1 MMFQMSVGKG
11 IWWGWEL
18 LRWDVWYLDSEWR
31 SFIIKKRLLPFLTQ
45 MNANI
50 RWSSPKQI
58 SFSTKNSKEK
68 RSFSVNIYRTLSLS
82 TELSPIKKCFVRE
95 TFTLSEC
102 YICSLNVLYTN
113 SVIMAVAKKKTYDWG
128 NVRENLMTGAIDP
141 WLSSLPRY

>member
-1 MMFQMSVGKG
+1 MFQMSVEKG

-18 LRWDVWYLDSEWR
+18 LTWDVCYLNSEYR
-31 SFIIKKRLLPFLTQ
+31 SFIINSLFLTQ

-113 SVIMAVAKKKTYDWG
+113 SVIRAVAKTYDWG
-128 NVRENLMTGAIDP
+128 NVHEKLMTKAIGP
-141 WLSSLPRY
+141 WLSSLHRY